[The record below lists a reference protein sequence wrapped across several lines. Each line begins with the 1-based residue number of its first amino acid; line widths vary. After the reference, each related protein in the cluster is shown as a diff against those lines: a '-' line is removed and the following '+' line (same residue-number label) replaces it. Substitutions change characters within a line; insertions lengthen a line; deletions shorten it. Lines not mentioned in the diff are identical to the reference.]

1 MISAQFDMVS
11 WPWFITVFAALIAGV
26 ALGLLHFSALWWNC
40 RSFAEGRIGFA
51 LLVQLARFAIL
62 ILAFVGLVKLGA
74 GPLLAAALGLLLARG
89 AVRRRVERQADR
101 AGQAPAGREI
111 AS

>member
-1 MISAQFDMVS
+1 MTLAQFGMAS
-11 WPWFITVFAALIAGV
+11 WPWFITVFAALIAGI

-62 ILAFVGLVKLGA
+62 ILAFVGLAKLGA

-89 AVRRRVERQADR
+89 VVRRRVERQTDR
-101 AGQAPAGREI
+101 AGHAPAGREI